1 MWVIFCRRS
10 PENQSF
16 EFRYG
21 RYFRGIFDSHLIL
34 FQDRSP
40 RPRILWDSY
49 QPINEAPN
57 TERLNGSSGWIKKYA
72 EAAINRISGQYKVIY
87 SWQDNLVREILKTAR
102 KRGISGEEN

>member
-21 RYFRGIFDSHLIL
+21 RYFRGIFDNPIIL

-40 RPRILWDSY
+40 HPRILWDGY

-57 TERLNGSSGWIKKYA
+57 MEKLNVSNAWIKKYA
-72 EAAINRISGQYKVIY
+72 EAAINRILGKYTVVH

-102 KRGISGEEN
+102 KRGINEEEN